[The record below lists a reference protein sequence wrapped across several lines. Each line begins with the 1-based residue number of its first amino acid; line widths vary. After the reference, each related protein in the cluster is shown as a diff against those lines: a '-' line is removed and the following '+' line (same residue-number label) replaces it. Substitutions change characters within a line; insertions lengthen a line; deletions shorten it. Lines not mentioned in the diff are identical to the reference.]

1 MTLGRWWI
9 YQRERFPVA
18 AHGPL
23 IAAFSLSAVSYSA
36 LVRGETTLPVNGA
49 VVAFVTAFL
58 FFLQLRIADEFKD
71 HDEDARYR
79 PYRPVPRGLVKLR
92 ELAWIGVAA
101 GLIQLGAAL
110 AVEPRLLPFLL
121 LAWIYLA
128 LMSAEFFVPE
138 WLKARPLTYMWSH
151 MLIMPLIDF
160 YATACEWRVRGADL
174 PEDLAWFLLVSFC
187 NGCVIEIGRKL
198 RAPQDEEAGVET
210 YTALWGRANAVRAWL
225 AAMAACAACALMAAH
240 AIRFLVPAAIVLAAL
255 LGTAAFLG
263 MRFVRSEA
271 AGAGRR
277 LETISAV
284 WTLSMY
290 LVVGVVPLALRAFA

>member
-1 MTLGRWWI
+1 MTLGRWWV

-71 HDEDARYR
+71 HEEDSRYR

-92 ELAWIGVAA
+92 ELAWIGAGA

-110 AVEPRLLPFLL
+110 AVEPKLAPFLL
-121 LAWIYLA
+121 VTWAYLA
-128 LMSAEFFVPE
+128 LMSVEFFVPG

-160 YATACEWRVRGADL
+160 YATACEWRVRGADV
-174 PEDLAWFLLVSFC
+174 PEALAWFLLVSFF
-187 NGCVIEIGRKL
+187 NGCVIEIGRKM
-198 RAPQDEEAGVET
+198 RAPQDEETGVET
-210 YTALWGRANAVRAWL
+210 YSALWGRAKAVRGWL
-225 AAMAACAACALMAAH
+225 IAMAACAACALMAAR
-240 AIRFLVPAAIVLAAL
+240 AIQFLLWAAVVLAVL
-255 LGTAAFLG
+255 LAAAAFLG
-263 MRFVRSEA
+263 ARFVRSEA
-271 AGAGRR
+271 AGAGRS
-277 LETISAV
+277 LEIVSGI

-290 LVVGVVPLALRAFA
+290 LVVGVVPLTLRAFA